1 MLRRRR
7 RMVPGS
13 AALVL
18 AGVLAVGGCSASDST
33 NSDGSP
39 EVSAST
45 PSASGSLPGGTLTAK
60 PTPDASGSA
69 TAKPGAGKGS
79 GVTKLLTFVVE
90 NHSADQMRSQM
101 PYVWSLAQ
109 RYGYAK
115 DYRGLLHPSLPN
127 YLAIAGGS
135 TFGVTDND
143 PPSKH
148 RLSGPSVFGEAIRA
162 GKTATLYAEA
172 MSTPC
177 QQDTQSTY
185 AVKHNP
191 WAYFVDER
199 SLCEQHNVSMESFYA
214 DVVRGDLPA
223 VGMVIPDLCND
234 AHDCPL
240 SKADQWFRTYVAQ
253 VLSGPDWKSGRL
265 AVVITAD
272 EDDGHHG
279 NQILTV
285 VAHPELGGVVIS
297 DPMDHYALSRS
308 YAEVAGIKP
317 LGRARDTV
325 SLLDV
330 FGLRAG

>member
-1 MLRRRR
+1 MSRGRRIALTGPALL
-7 RMVPGS
+7 VVALL
-13 AALVL
+13 AA
-18 AGVLAVGGCSASDST
+18 GGCSASDST
-33 NSDGSP
+33 HAGDGP
-39 EVSAST
+39 VTSAST
-45 PSASGSLPGGTLTAK
+45 PSLSGSQSDGTPTAK
-60 PTPDASGSA
+60 PTSDATRSHGTPDTGTGS
-69 TAKPGAGKGS
+69 S

-109 RYGYAK
+109 RYGYAS
-115 DYRGLLHPSLPN
+115 DYRGLRHPSLPN

-135 TFGVTDND
+135 MFGVADND

-148 RLSGPSVFGEAIRA
+148 RLSGPSVFGAAIRA

-177 QQDTQSTY
+177 QQEAQGTY

-191 WAYFVDER
+191 WAYFADER
-199 SLCEQHNVSMESFYA
+199 SLCEKHNISMQTFSA
-214 DVVRGDLPA
+214 DVSRGDLPA

-240 SKADQWFRTYVAQ
+240 SQADQWFQTYVGQ
-253 VLSGPDWKSGRL
+253 VLAGPDWKAGRL

-285 VAHPELGGVVIS
+285 VAHPDLSGAVVTT
-297 DPMDHYALSRS
+297 PLDHYALSRS
-308 YAEVAGIKP
+308 YSEVAGTEP
-317 LGRARDTV
+317 LGLARSAA
-325 SLLDV
+325 SLLGA
-330 FGLRAG
+330 FGLPVE